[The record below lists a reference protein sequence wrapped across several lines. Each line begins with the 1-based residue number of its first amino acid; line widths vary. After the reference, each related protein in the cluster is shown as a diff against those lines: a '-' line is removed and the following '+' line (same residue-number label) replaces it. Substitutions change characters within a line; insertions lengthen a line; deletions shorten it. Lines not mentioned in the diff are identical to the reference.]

1 MMESTISRSACYET
15 RSACYEENNKDKL
28 RCTGDWRRTSVGAA
42 CRLPLPALHV
52 DCRAAAVIFAPSDR
66 TSTMTCGHT
75 RKPLF
80 DLTTDIYD
88 ATLIDVHAA
97 ASRTGSIRRVMRPA
111 RWRRRTRPS
120 ASCSTDTRQIQVRGG
135 FREAARRWERCM
147 QRRILERRGGVWTAA
162 RSWSTTAELGLR
174 RRRTDRRSPLDGGGA
189 RSSDGA

>member
-97 ASRTGSIRRVMRPA
+97 ASRTGSIRHVMRPA

-120 ASCSTDTRQIQVRGG
+120 ASCSTDTRQIGL
-135 FREAARRWERCM
+135 FRF
-147 QRRILERRGGVWTAA
+147 LN
-162 RSWSTTAELGLR
+162 
-174 RRRTDRRSPLDGGGA
+174 SPLNSTMQKEDFTSYQNVGTCMNV
-189 RSSDGA
+189 DKIKN